1 MDVVLKKNE
10 KPTIDNSHESVAK
23 DDAVPIRATCKCN
36 LSDENGALSWKF
48 LDQNSMTQTVG

>member
-1 MDVVLKKNE
+1 MDVVLKKND
-10 KPTIDNSHESVAK
+10 KPTIDSSHESVAK
-23 DDAVPIRATCKCN
+23 DDAVPIRATCN